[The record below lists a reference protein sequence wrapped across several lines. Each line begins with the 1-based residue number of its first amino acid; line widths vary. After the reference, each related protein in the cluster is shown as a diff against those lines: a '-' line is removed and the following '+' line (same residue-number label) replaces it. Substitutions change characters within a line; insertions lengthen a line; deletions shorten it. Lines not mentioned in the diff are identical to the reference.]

1 MSYTYEKYLDD
12 MKLYRRKP
20 SLTKEQFSE
29 MQGISDEPIAPPLE
43 IRTKKDSRP
52 IRATFDNY
60 ASKQ

>member
-1 MSYTYEKYLDD
+1 MSYTDKKYLDD

-20 SLTKEQFSE
+20 SLSEEQFNE
-29 MQGISDEPIAPPLE
+29 MQCISDEPITPPLE

-60 ASKQ
+60 VSKQ